1 MKKLFCFIAALL
13 IWPLFAEIA
22 PKSSYF
28 LSVGGVEPK
37 YKSGFTHLD
46 YVHPEAPK
54 EGKVTF
60 SALGVFDSFNPYPI
74 KGNSTPILLNYR
86 LTYMLYETLMET
98 PSDDHLVNYCFL
110 AESVEHPADN
120 TYVTFT
126 LRKDIKFN
134 DGTSANADD
143 LLFSFNIL
151 REKGKPFFRTYY
163 GDVLEA
169 QKLDDYR
176 VKFVF
181 KNNKNKEL
189 AQILG
194 QLPLLSKAF
203 WSKRKFDDTILEPI
217 VSTGPYMISKFK
229 PGHELTF
236 KLNPNYWAKDHP
248 LAKGRWNYNK
258 VKFQYYKDSTLTLQ
272 AFIAGETDIKVEVKP
287 DEWFRDYNGS
297 SFKSGY
303 HIKQEIPSNDP
314 PGRQGY
320 YFNLRRPFFQDSKV
334 REALTYL
341 YDFEWIN
348 KNLFRNK
355 FKRIES
361 YFQNTELAA
370 TGLPTGEEL
379 EILEEYENELPQR
392 LFKQVYIPPKTDG
405 TGNIRSSLRTALR
418 LLKEAGW
425 ITQGDKLI
433 NKKTKEPFV
442 FEILIRDPYHERITQ
457 PFVNNLARAGIEAKL
472 RMVDSAQY
480 EMRMNN
486 FDFDMI
492 VSYMGL
498 TLSPGNEQEG
508 YWGSKFADR
517 KGGDNKTG
525 LKNKVVDELIQ
536 KIINTQDRK
545 DLITISKAFD
555 RVLQWLF
562 VSIPMFHNPNY
573 WVAYKDRFGQPK
585 NQDKVSLG
593 IYDTWWVDSEKEKV
607 LASKKP

>member
-1 MKKLFCFIAALL
+1 MKRLFCFITALATF
-13 IWPLFAEIA
+13 PLFAEK
-22 PKSSYF
+22 PVPSSYY
-28 LSVGGVEPK
+28 LSLGGVEPK
-37 YKSGFTHLD
+37 YKAGFTHLD
-46 YVHPEAPK
+46 YVNPEAPK
-54 EGKVTF
+54 GGKVTF
-60 SALGVFDSFNPYPI
+60 TALGAFDSFNPYPI
-74 KGNSTPILLNYR
+74 KGFSFPVHNTTTVHFI
-86 LTYMLYETLMET
+86 YESLMGE
-98 PSDDHLVNYCFL
+98 PADDRLVNYCFL
-110 AESVEHPADN
+110 AESVEHPDDN
-120 TYVTFT
+120 SYVTFT

-151 REKGKPFFRTYY
+151 REKGKPYY
-163 GDVLEA
+163 RSYYADVLEA
-169 QKLDDYR
+169 QKLDNWS

-203 WSKRKFDDTILEPI
+203 WSKHKFDDTILQPI

-229 PGHELTF
+229 PGHELTL
-236 KLNPNYWAKDHP
+236 KLNPDYWAKNHP
-248 LAKGRWNYNK
+248 LTKGRWNYDK
-258 VKFQYYKDSTLTLQ
+258 IKFQYYKDSTLTLQ
-272 AFIAGETDIKVEVKP
+272 SFIAGETDIKVEVKP
-287 DEWFRDYNGS
+287 NEWFRDYNGPT
-297 SFKSGY
+297 FKSGY

-320 YFNLRRPFFQDSKV
+320 YFNLRRPIFQDIKV

-370 TGLPTGEEL
+370 TDLPIGEEL
-379 EILEEYENELPQR
+379 EILEEHENYLPQR
-392 LFKQVYIPPKTDG
+392 LFKEKYTPPKTNG
-405 TGNIRSSLRTALR
+405 SGNIRSSLRTALR

-425 ITQGDKLI
+425 VTQGNKLI
-433 NKKTKEPFV
+433 NKKTKKPFV
-442 FEILIRDPYHERITQ
+442 FEILIKDPYHQRITQ
-457 PFVNNLARAGIEAKL
+457 PFINNLARAGIEAKL

-492 VSYMGL
+492 VSFMGL
-498 TLSPGNEQEG
+498 TFSPGNEQEG

-536 KIINTQDRK
+536 KIINTQTRK
-545 DLITISKAFD
+545 DLIIVSKAFD
-555 RVLQWLF
+555 RTLQWLF
-562 VSIPMFHNPNY
+562 LSIPLFYNPNY
-573 WVAYKDRFGQPK
+573 WVATKDRFGQPE
-585 NQDKVSLG
+585 NQAKVSLG
-593 IYDTWWVDSEKEKV
+593 IYDTWWIDPVKDKA
-607 LASKKP
+607 LDAKKP